1 MSECTHGDKYRGM
14 LFTKNGCVACQ
25 LEQTGEEAKQARA
38 ERDAAL
44 AEVERLRGICLQ
56 IHDELVGISDH
67 ESIDKV
73 LQILSEA
80 SDE

>member
-1 MSECTHGDKYRGM
+1 M

-44 AEVERLRGICLQ
+44 AEVERLRG
-56 IHDELVGISDH
+56 ELKRWRMRALGYDVKLD
-67 ESIDKV
+67 DYRPTKTTPD
-73 LQILSEA
+73 SEA
-80 SDE
+80 SDET